1 MKTIAS
7 VTAGVFLL
15 CLTISALKAQQIS
28 AGIFHAGDST
38 LEVRLRASDTV
49 PALPLSN
56 IVFTVRWLDAY
67 GVGLGDPSSAAY
79 SIEKQGIER
88 TSGSYR
94 YQKFAAATAQ
104 TLNWSA
110 NTQIS
115 VMTVPV
121 RQTGSGSGSFELADD
136 SWTAA
141 NNGEY
146 YAEIAGLD
154 RTGSLFQP
162 DAGGVPLPVALSS
175 FYAVPDKGAVLLI
188 WKCECAAPPL
198 GFDIERRY
206 DCGVW
211 KRIGTVYGTDKEEHR
226 GYRFLDPFPAAFV
239 AGDRYAAVVAY
250 RLRFGGADGLFEYSQ
265 TVEVMITGGPPS
277 VLHCSV
283 HPNPAAGPAVVS
295 FSLPAPGAVS
305 AAVFNLLGM
314 PVRNITERHEL
325 PAGVHTLGFDAGSL
339 APGVYF
345 LLLRTPEATAAVR
358 FRAGSGKQRG
368 SSFIK

>member
-1 MKTIAS
+1 MKTIAA

-15 CLTISALKAQQIS
+15 CPMIPGSKAQQIS

-88 TSGSYR
+88 TSGVYR

-104 TLNWSA
+104 TINWSA

-115 VMTVPV
+115 VVTVPV
-121 RQTGSGSGSFELADD
+121 RQTGSGSGVFELADD

-154 RTGSLFQP
+154 KTGSLFQP
-162 DAGGVPLPVALSS
+162 DAGSVPLPVALSS
-175 FYAVPDKGAVLLI
+175 LSAVPDDGAVLLV
-188 WKCECAAPPL
+188 WKYEGTAPPL
-198 GFDIERRY
+198 GFEIERRC
-206 DCGVW
+206 DSEGW
-211 KRIGTVYGTDKEEHR
+211 KRVGTVDGMDRDEH
-226 GYRFLDPFPAAFV
+226 GDFRFLDPFPAAFV
-239 AGDRYAAVVAY
+239 ASDRDASIVAY
-250 RLRFGGADGLFEYSQ
+250 RLRFGGAGGLFEYSQ
-265 TVEVMITGGPPS
+265 TVEVMIVGGPPP

-283 HPNPAAGPAVVS
+283 HPNPAAGRAVLS
-295 FSLPAPGAVS
+295 FSLSAPGTVS

-314 PVRNITERHEL
+314 PVRNIIARHEL
-325 PAGVHTLGFDAGSL
+325 PAGFHTLGFDAGSL
-339 APGVYF
+339 VPGVYF
-345 LLLRTPEATAAVR
+345 LLLRTPEATAVTR
-358 FRAGSGKQRG
+358 FKAEAGGRRG
-368 SSFIK
+368 SAFSK